1 MPIRL
6 LVVDD
11 HPLVRD
17 TLAGALGRSA
27 LVDVVGVACDGA
39 EAVDAVARLLPD
51 VVLIDLVMPV
61 MDGAEATR
69 RLLAL
74 RPGTRVVVLTS
85 AVGGRLER
93 AALDAGATTILRK
106 GTGIDAVLDA
116 VVAGSPGNVTP

>member
-17 TLAGALGRSA
+17 TLAGALGRSP

-39 EAVDAVARLLPD
+39 EAVDAAVRLLPD
-51 VVLIDLVMPV
+51 VVLMDLVMPV
-61 MDGAEATR
+61 LDGAEATR

-93 AALDAGATTILRK
+93 AALTAGAATILHK
-106 GTGIDAVLDA
+106 DAGIDAVLDA
-116 VVAGSPGNVTP
+116 VVAGSPGGTNP

>member
-17 TLAGALGRSA
+17 ALAGALGRST

-39 EAVDAVARLLPD
+39 EAVEAGVRLLPD
-51 VVLIDLVMPV
+51 VVLMDLVMPV
-61 MDGAEATR
+61 LDGAEATG

-74 RPGTRVVVLTS
+74 RPQTRVVVLTS
-85 AVGGRLER
+85 AVGGRLEQ
-93 AALDAGATTILRK
+93 AAVNAGACAVLHK
-106 GTGIDAVLDA
+106 DVGIDAVLDA
-116 VVAGSPGNVTP
+116 IVAAAHEGVNP

>member
-11 HPLVRD
+11 HQLVRD
-17 TLAGALGRSA
+17 TLATVLGAST

-39 EAVDAVARLLPD
+39 EAVAAVLRLAPD
-51 VVLIDLVMPV
+51 VVLMDLAMPV
-61 MDGAEATR
+61 MNGAEATR
-69 RLLAL
+69 RLLVL

-93 AALDAGATTILRK
+93 AALDAGACTVLHK
-106 GTGIDAVLDA
+106 GTGIDVVLDA
-116 VVAGSPGNVTP
+116 IVAVAPRD

>member
-17 TLAGALGRSA
+17 TLSAALGRSA

-39 EAVDAVARLLPD
+39 QAVEAAVRLMPD
-51 VVLIDLVMPV
+51 VVLMDLVMPV
-61 MDGAEATR
+61 LNGAEATE
-69 RLLAL
+69 RLLTL

-93 AALDAGATTILRK
+93 AALDAGAATVLHK
-106 GTGIDAVLDA
+106 DAGIDTVLDA
-116 VVAGSPGNVTP
+116 ITAVSPEGVTP

>member
-17 TLAGALGRSA
+17 TLADALGRSP
-27 LVDVVGVACDGA
+27 LVDVVGLAGDGA
-39 EAVDAVARLLPD
+39 EAVEAAVRLLPD
-51 VVLIDLVMPV
+51 VVLMDLVMPV
-61 MDGAEATR
+61 LDGAEATR
-69 RLLAL
+69 RVLEL

-93 AALDAGATTILRK
+93 AALDAGAAVILRK
-106 GTGIDAVLDA
+106 DTGIDAVLDA
-116 VVAGSPGNVTP
+116 VVAVSPKV